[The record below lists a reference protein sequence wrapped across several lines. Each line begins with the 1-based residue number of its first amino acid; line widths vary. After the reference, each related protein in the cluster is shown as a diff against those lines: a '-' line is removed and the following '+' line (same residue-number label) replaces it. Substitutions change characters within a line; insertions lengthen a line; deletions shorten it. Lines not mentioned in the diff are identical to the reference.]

1 LPLQTMTWFGEYL
14 QKMKR
19 LVLAV
24 FFFVFLFGPQKV
36 GLNAPSQLEG
46 EKIEEFSLSH
56 RDQSGEWKI
65 LGKTALLS
73 PDQKNT
79 SIINPKITIS
89 DKKKKVL
96 TLQTAEDGRAEFN
109 IDEKTKR
116 INSLIATKG
125 VIIIQKDN
133 QGEIIFKSVSEKAVY
148 NGKEKVIIL
157 SGNPVVEQGKNR
169 FQGEII
175 HFFIEENKIV
185 IEGKVKGTVFPE
197 EKD

>member
-1 LPLQTMTWFGEYL
+1 
-14 QKMKR
+14 MKR

-36 GLNAPSQLEG
+36 GLNSPSQLEG
-46 EKIEEFSLSH
+46 EKIEEFSFSH

>member
-1 LPLQTMTWFGEYL
+1 
-14 QKMKR
+14 MKR

-24 FFFVFLFGPQKV
+24 FFFVFLFGQQKV

-46 EKIEEFSLSH
+46 EKIEEFSFSH